1 MDDNKVVKEHVVTAG
16 QRNYI
21 FILLFILLLCDQA
34 DRMVVSSLFPYI
46 QSAWGI
52 SDMECGLLV
61 SVYFWALVIC
71 IIPASIL
78 VDRWSRK
85 KSIGILSIIWSL
97 ASMAGAFTLNI
108 RQLLTTRTII
118 GVSEAGYGPA
128 GAAMLSWLYP
138 LDKRA
143 RIFGIWN
150 ASQPLGM
157 AFGIALGGVIAAHL
171 GWRHAFG
178 LVAIPGL
185 IAAILFFFAKDYKSV
200 PLEKTA
206 GGDGVKAASK
216 LKMRPSDVAKEFLK
230 TPTLIFTYFGFAGLV
245 FVIIAVST
253 WLPTY
258 FHRVGGI
265 PEDQASLKA
274 SLVLALSM
282 VGFLAGG
289 FLSDLWVKKKLN
301 SRLVYAAITTA
312 ASALLVFI
320 AFSISGNEQYA
331 VFLVTGVAIT
341 LCFPALQAVTQE
353 VIHPGLRGM
362 SYGLSILIMNLFGGS
377 LGPVVIGAISD
388 ASNLQTAML
397 VLPIFLLVAAG
408 LFFIGSFFYMR
419 DFNKVEKVTL
429 EVAS

>member
-1 MDDNKVVKEHVVTAG
+1 VDDNKVVKEHVVTAG